1 MCGTYRILWIYKTQQ
16 ALGFVPR
23 KTMSRGKNYRNV
35 VAKVEKEKEYT
46 PEEALTFLQA
56 NKTAKFDESVEL
68 HIRLGIN
75 AKKSE
80 EIVRVTAELPQGT
93 GRTQKVAVI
102 TSTKEKEAKEA
113 SADLVGGE
121 ELINDIKSGKIIPG
135 HAFNVLLATPEM
147 MPKLALIAK
156 ILGPKGLMPSPKT
169 ETVTQKIKE
178 SVEAQKKGKKVS
190 LRNDDT
196 GNLHQIIGKLSFPA
210 AALLENYQT
219 LRLAI
224 DKAKP
229 ENMKG
234 KLIKSITLCST
245 MGPSLRIKI

>member
-1 MCGTYRILWIYKTQQ
+1 
-16 ALGFVPR
+16 
-23 KTMSRGKNYRNV
+23 MSKGKNYRNV
-35 VAKVEKEKEYT
+35 VAKVETDKEYT

-56 NKTAKFDESVEL
+56 NKTAKFDESVEV

-80 EIVRVTAELPQGT
+80 ELVRVTTELPQGT
-93 GRTQKVAVI
+93 GRSQRVAVI
-102 TSTKEKEAKEA
+102 TSTKEKEAKDA
-113 SADLVGGE
+113 LADLVGGE
-121 ELINDIKSGKIIPG
+121 ELINDIKNGKVIPG
-135 HAFNVLLATPEM
+135 QAFNVLLATPEM

-178 SVEAQKKGKKVS
+178 SVEVQKKGKKVS

-196 GNLHQIIGKLSFPA
+196 GNLHQIIGKLSFPV

-219 LRLAI
+219 LRLAV

-245 MGPSLRIKI
+245 MGPGLRIKI